1 MKKIILLVILVFCVS
16 CKSHDDDIGKPENYI
31 FTKTDIANDC
41 NAYQMLFHDGEYI
54 FKFSLAGNCKNL
66 NAYKYINEYSK
77 YLSKHKHKLKNR
89 KGFIILDYC
98 KVNNILVDSII
109 ALTKKSFEAK
119 VSLIEVNADN
129 FKIKVLDK

>member
-1 MKKIILLVILVFCVS
+1 MKKIILLIILVFCVS

-66 NAYKYINEYSK
+66 EVNNYINEYSK
-77 YLSKHKHKLKNR
+77 YLSQHKYKLKDR
-89 KGFIILDYC
+89 KGFIILDYY
-98 KVNNILVDSII
+98 KINNILVDSIVAI
-109 ALTKKSFEAK
+109 TKKSFEAK
-119 VSLIEVNADN
+119 VSLIEVNVDN
-129 FKIKVLDK
+129 FKIKVLNK